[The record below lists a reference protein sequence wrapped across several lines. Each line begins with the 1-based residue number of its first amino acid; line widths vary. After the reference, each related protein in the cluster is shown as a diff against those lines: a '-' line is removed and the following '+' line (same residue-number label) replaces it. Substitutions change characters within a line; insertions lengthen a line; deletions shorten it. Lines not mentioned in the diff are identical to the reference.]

1 MTTFQKV
8 ITLSWC
14 LLPLELAFLW
24 VDESRQRAPWG
35 TWRRAVAARRQL
47 RLVPGAGAAYLAGF
61 VAALGL
67 VGRLQRLDQAQQIL
81 GVVCCALLLLSAW
94 RDAQRMVDAWRD
106 SGHGGW
112 WRRAR
117 RPHRAPAYARNIARS
132 RRVVNVTPSAIMT
145 TK

>member
-1 MTTFQKV
+1 MTTFQRV
-8 ITLSWC
+8 MVLSWC

-35 TWRRAVAARRQL
+35 TWRRAVEARRQL

-61 VAALGL
+61 AAALGL
-67 VGRLQRLDQAQQIL
+67 VPRLQRLDRVQQVI

-94 RDAQRMVDAWRD
+94 RDAQRMIDAWRD

-112 WRRAR
+112 WRRVR
-117 RPHRAPAYARNIARS
+117 RTHRAQAYARNIERS
-132 RRVVNVTPSAIMT
+132 RRVVNVTPSTIIT
-145 TK
+145 T